1 MDTTRDMARAKTL
14 ITNSRMPVVSAITP
28 CLNDAVHL
36 PEMIESFLAQDY
48 PHKEL
53 FVQDGG
59 STDGSHDILRRYPIR
74 WTVERDSGPHD
85 AINKGILASRGDIIV
100 VMPANDLFAPGA
112 FSRAVDELRAK
123 PDVAMV
129 YGDCRILNENGSV
142 IRIDRPGILDI
153 DYLFWAHLLLLQSSY
168 IRREVFE
175 RVGLFD
181 GTIKGPG
188 DTEWLMRMVAEYPTE
203 AIHYVPKVFSSYRFA
218 QSLNGVV
225 FRNCSQNARVQ
236 LAAHEQFLSTEK
248 NRLRLR
254 HGEARA
260 RAGTHCQCAFW
271 FSEAGK
277 RPEARKHFFEA
288 LRQWPGLLLAPIGL
302 KYAVKIM
309 LGRKL
314 TRVITKCM
322 LIVRS
327 TLNSHSAALD

>member
-1 MDTTRDMARAKTL
+1 MARAQIH
-14 ITNSRMPVVSAITP
+14 ITDSRMPVISAVTP
-28 CLNDAVHL
+28 CLNDAAHL

-59 STDGSHDILRRYPIR
+59 STDGSHEILRRYPIR
-74 WTVERDSGPHD
+74 WSVARDSGPHD
-85 AINKGILASRGDIIV
+85 AINKGILASQGDIIV
-100 VMPANDLFAPGA
+100 IMPANDLFAPGA
-112 FSRAVDELRAK
+112 FSRAVDEFRAK

-129 YGDCRILNENGSV
+129 YGDCRILNENGAV

-153 DYLFWAHLLLLQSSY
+153 DYLLWAHFLLLQSSY

-203 AIHYVPKVFSSYRFA
+203 AIHYVPKVWSSYRFA
-218 QSLNGVV
+218 QSLNGVQ
-225 FRNCSQNARVQ
+225 FCDCAQNARVL
-236 LAAHEQFLSTEK
+236 LAAHERFLSTAE
-248 NRLRLR
+248 NCRRLR

-260 RAGTHCQCAFW
+260 RAGMHCQCAFW
-271 FSEAGK
+271 FSEAGG
-277 RPEARKHFFEA
+277 RPEAWKHLTEA
-288 LRQWPGLLLAPIGL
+288 FRQWPGLVFAPIGL

-322 LIVRS
+322 LRVRA
-327 TLNSHSAALD
+327 TLNFHSATLD